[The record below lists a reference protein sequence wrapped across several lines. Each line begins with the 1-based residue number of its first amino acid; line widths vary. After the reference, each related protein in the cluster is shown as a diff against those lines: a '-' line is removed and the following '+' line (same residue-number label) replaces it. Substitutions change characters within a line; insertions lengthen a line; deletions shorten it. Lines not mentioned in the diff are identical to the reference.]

1 MTNIFNKKVLVENGT
16 LINNWYE
23 EEILKKLTGQTRYIP
38 GRHTMKKRV
47 DGELEIQSNEAQSD
61 NTKLRTMGV
70 EKIEPYDST
79 NMNYGN
85 FTSEEHKFNKI
96 GVKEKIFKEFFTSYL
111 TNEKNDKTTH
121 DSKVQSSRLNESS
134 YKSTFIKQ
142 PVITKI
148 GSRHMVSQDNIPI
161 DPDRLDKYFMATHD
175 MSKFQKVIPEDKANE
190 YFDMSVPYYNDKA
203 LTFWSQNADKSN
215 VYRSHMKGENSFAR
229 SSGLTQPLNQTK
241 AATGYYGNVS
251 NNKESK
257 YVYIH
262 PDSTDFS
269 SLSEK
274 MKKQVEDLTESIR
287 SKFLSVIYKKGWLAT
302 RKYKQFLL
310 NLSKRKS
317 TIIEKSDF
325 KYYTTNFGIYFSD
338 LEIDFIYKIYD
349 SSKNNRICYEK
360 FINGLVKVSRLY
372 YCHFNILG

>member
-1 MTNIFNKKVLVENGT
+1 MTNIYNKKVLVENGT
-16 LINNWYE
+16 LINNWHE

-38 GRHTMKKRV
+38 GRHIKKRRV
-47 DGELEIQSNEAQSD
+47 DGEFEMDSSEQPSD

-70 EKIEPYDST
+70 EKIEDYNTT
-79 NMNYGN
+79 NMFYGD
-85 FTSEEHKFNKI
+85 FSSEEHKFNKI

-111 TNEKNDKTTH
+111 TNEKNDKTKH
-121 DSKVQSSRLNESS
+121 DSEVKSSRLNESS
-134 YKSTFIKQ
+134 YKSSFIKQ

-161 DPDRLDKYFMATHD
+161 EQDKLDKYFMATHD
-175 MSKFQKVIPEDKANE
+175 MSKFSRVIPEDKAKE

-215 VYRSHMKGENSFAR
+215 VYRSHMKGENCFAR

-251 NNKESK
+251 NSKDSK
-257 YVYIH
+257 YVFIH

-269 SLSEK
+269 SLEEK
-274 MKKQVEDLTESIR
+274 MKKRVEDLSESIR
-287 SKFLSVIYKKGWLAT
+287 SKFLNVIYKKGWLAT
-302 RKYKQFLL
+302 RKYKQYLL

-325 KYYTTNFGIYFSD
+325 KYYSTNFGIYFSD
-338 LEIDFIYKIYD
+338 SEIDFIYNLFD
-349 SSKNNRICYEK
+349 FSKNNKICYEK
-360 FINGLVKVSRLY
+360 FINGLIKVS
-372 YCHFNILG
+372 F